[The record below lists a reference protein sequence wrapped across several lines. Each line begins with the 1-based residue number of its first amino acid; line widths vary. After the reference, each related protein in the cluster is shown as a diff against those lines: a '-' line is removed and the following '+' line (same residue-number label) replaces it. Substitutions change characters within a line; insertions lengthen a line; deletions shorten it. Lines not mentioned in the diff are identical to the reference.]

1 MYVYFHSYSLSE
13 LPECQVPIAMRTD
26 IIDQILGIACCSK
39 DDFTVTLV
47 SANMI
52 MCLAQ
57 SPGTHPYLVRTK
69 VIEDLLKICAL
80 REKATCEQSPT
91 EKTNPGAFKALL

>member
-1 MYVYFHSYSLSE
+1 MPL
-13 LPECQVPIAMRTD
+13 AMRTD
-26 IIDQILGIACCSK
+26 IIDQILGIASCSN

-57 SPGTHPYLVRTK
+57 STGAHPYLIRTK
-69 VIEDLLKICAL
+69 IIEDLLKICAL
-80 REKATCEQSPT
+80 REKVTSEQPPAK
-91 EKTNPGAFKALL
+91 KTDPGAFKALL